1 MNLED
6 IKSYKDACKII
17 NRKPR
22 RYRDN
27 HINTYEQ
34 LSTIT
39 AAVNYIE
46 TGTQWRHIVKPNN
59 KFYEI
64 YYYKTFNTHS
74 NNKLNEGLFY
84 LNSANGVSASIAD
97 IGSNLRFA
105 TSRGAE
111 YVKTTFEILLR
122 QWFDPDSIKQQGT
135 ALAVLF
141 MCLINKLKDMTL
153 EQFQNLKIGD
163 IVVTKVISSK
173 QNRVNPVTNID
184 RGNLKLHIGRSG
196 KWRSYSQFEVLT
208 AEYVV
213 KWIKRRIDSKSS
225 PHFTIEVKSDTEV
238 TFKIHKK
245 VQFNQ

>member
-46 TGTQWRHIVKPNN
+46 TGTQWKHVIKQNN
-59 KFYEI
+59 EFYEI
-64 YYYKTFNTHS
+64 YYWKTFSTNS
-74 NNKLNEGLFY
+74 NDESDKGLFD
-84 LNSANGVSASIAD
+84 LSSHAGVSASGTT
-97 IGSNLRFA
+97 IGSDLRFA
-105 TSRGAE
+105 TARGAE

-135 ALAVLF
+135 ALTVLF
-141 MCLINKLKDMTL
+141 ICLINKLKDMTL

-238 TFKIHKK
+238 TFKVHKK